1 MHFLP
6 ILALSFFLVGCAGD
20 HAQQMEL
27 NLYRIGLVVAA
38 LITAVLAYKLFNSN
52 RAPAHRQAFTDWL
65 RAIPEP
71 DALLVDLK
79 QFATDAEWKA
89 SDELAAL
96 RESIKDDR
104 PKKLD
109 DAKKLQYD
117 AALRALY
124 QRWRQEPLPGGGFSL
139 EKLMQIVVDNG
150 IGLFL
155 SLFAVAVF
163 ISLAYGL
170 SNTTFFGSLSHVD
183 QARGL
188 ITFLVAVCAVAVIML
203 TAIQIFWGGQSTA
216 ITFKDR
222 YRAAK
227 DLVTLVV
234 GILGTILGFY
244 FGSFNGERILSL
256 SIDDPKS
263 YSSVMVGNDVE
274 LKATARSGTPPF
286 QYDVLLIDEAGKVT
300 RRIDNAR
307 SDNGSIVAKVA
318 GPETP
323 GKHTVVV
330 LMRDGKGLQTRES
343 IELIVGPPAGGA
355 AGAGGATDASKGAAK
370 AKAGAGPAKPTDGEQ
385 LPERRPAEPAPEGGA
400 VRNP

>member
-6 ILALSFFLVGCAGD
+6 IFALSFFLVGCAGD
-20 HAQQMEL
+20 HAQQLEL
-27 NLYRIGLVVAA
+27 NLYRIGLAVAA
-38 LITAVLAYKLFNSN
+38 LIAAVLAYKLSHSNS
-52 RAPAHRQAFTDWL
+52 APAPAQRQAFTDWL
-65 RAIPEP
+65 KAIPEP
-71 DALLVDLK
+71 DALFVDLK

-96 RESIKDDR
+96 RESIKEDR

-170 SNTTFFGSLSHVD
+170 SSTTFFSSLSHVD

-203 TAIQIFWGGQSTA
+203 TAIQIFWGGQNA
-216 ITFKDR
+216 GIKFDDR
-222 YRAAK
+222 FRAAK
-227 DLVTLVV
+227 DLVTLVI

-244 FGSFNGERILSL
+244 FGSFNGERILTA
-256 SIDDPKS
+256 SIDAPS
-263 YSSVMVGNDVE
+263 NYLTVE
-274 LKATARSGTPPF
+274 GRSQIELRATARSGTAPY
-286 QYDVLLIDEAGKVT
+286 QYDVLLMDQARQIT
-300 RRIDNAR
+300 RPVDNAK
-307 SDNGSIVAKVA
+307 SENGSISTKIGV
-318 GPETP
+318 PETTTLA
-323 GKHTVVV
+323 KYT
-330 LMRDGKGLQTRES
+330 LILLIRDAKGMQTRES
-343 IELIVGPPAGGA
+343 VELIV
-355 AGAGGATDASKGAAK
+355 
-370 AKAGAGPAKPTDGEQ
+370 KPSTDGEAKGA
-385 LPERRPAEPAPEGGA
+385 PKKPDEKEPAAPPKAPSPEGTKKD
-400 VRNP
+400 